1 MLCHTY
7 IKAFNQRSIPSEK
20 HAIANVPIV
29 AFLPAAYLK
38 NGWSWLDFVT
48 TLTSYTPYLPG
59 NAIDVSSL
67 RAFRALRPLR
77 TISAYPGIRLLVST
91 LIAAIPLLLD
101 VVLLLGWVFFVFG
114 IMGLQLFMGRYAYC
128 SNALMVLF
136 VLSGGLLLLVGL
148 LLFEHLDAMGAV
160 GTVSSFGV
168 PLPAACRCCDLLRLC
183 DYLEASVAAESCCV

>member
-1 MLCHTY
+1 M
-7 IKAFNQRSIPSEK
+7 AF
-20 HAIANVPIV
+20 
-29 AFLPAAYLK
+29 FPAAYLK

-128 SNALMVLF
+128 SNSPMIFFALGIDV
-136 VLSGGLLLLVGL
+136 L
-148 LLFEHLDAMGAV
+148 LLFAGSLFLCEFVNAMVAAE
-160 GTVSSFGV
+160 TVPSFGV
-168 PLPAACRCCDLLRLC
+168 PLPAARVVVIFLLFVITLRHQ
-183 DYLEASVAAESCCV
+183 

>member
-1 MLCHTY
+1 MQCETNTVLHHTSV
-7 IKAFNQRSIPSEK
+7 KAFNQTSIRSEK
-20 HAIANVPIV
+20 HHITANVSDL
-29 AFLPAAYLK
+29 ACLSAAYLK

-114 IMGLQLFMGRYAYC
+114 IMGLQLFMGRYAC
-128 SNALMVLF
+128 SSTSLMVSF
-136 VLSGGLLLLVGL
+136 ALSESLLHLV
-148 LLFEHLDAMGAV
+148 FFPP
-160 GTVSSFGV
+160 SF
-168 PLPAACRCCDLLRLC
+168 L
-183 DYLEASVAAESCCV
+183 

>member
-1 MLCHTY
+1 MMQCETNTVLHHTSV
-7 IKAFNQRSIPSEK
+7 KAFNQTSIQSEK
-20 HAIANVPIV
+20 HHITANVSDL
-29 AFLPAAYLK
+29 ACLSAAYLK

-114 IMGLQLFMGRYAYC
+114 IMGLQLFMGRYACC
-128 SNALMVLF
+128 STSLMVSF
-136 VLSGGLLLLVGL
+136 ALSEGLLHLV
-148 LLFEHLDAMGAV
+148 LF
-160 GTVSSFGV
+160 SPSF
-168 PLPAACRCCDLLRLC
+168 L
-183 DYLEASVAAESCCV
+183 